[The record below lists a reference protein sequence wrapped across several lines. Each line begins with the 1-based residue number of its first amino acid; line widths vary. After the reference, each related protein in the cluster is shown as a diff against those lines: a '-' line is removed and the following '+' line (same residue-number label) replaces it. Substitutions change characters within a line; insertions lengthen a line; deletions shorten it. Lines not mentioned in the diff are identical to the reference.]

1 MDFAGS
7 LDFGGGGES
16 FSLPDFTAQAPQF
29 EAPNFSPG
37 FGVPETP
44 LQGFT
49 RGLGDVGS
57 KIGEGVG
64 KVGAGLGKEFSERP
78 LESLTKSLG
87 LGATGFNIAN
97 QVRAG
102 SQMNEATR
110 NIKQAQESA
119 RTAAAPA
126 VAAGTQDIQRA
137 QAGKLQ
143 PAMESSIEQW
153 VQQAKADMRARY
165 AQMGL
170 GSSSDIASEEAKID
184 LMAQSMRGQLLQG
197 EEQLGLAG
205 VSTGVNA
212 AIGGG
217 NLAANQQ
224 NLLAQLIASANQS
237 LGVLQ
242 GRQPSA

>member
-1 MDFAGS
+1 MAHEVGETVEREGRWVNVYGKSTPNAGKD
-7 LDFGGGGES
+7 LPPL
-16 FSLPDFTAQAPQF
+16 FSYEQPSYAT
-29 EAPNFSPG
+29 EA
-37 FGVPETP
+37 E
-44 LQGFT
+44 
-49 RGLGDVGS
+49 
-57 KIGEGVG
+57 
-64 KVGAGLGKEFSERP
+64 
-78 LESLTKSLG
+78 
-87 LGATGFNIAN
+87 
-97 QVRAG
+97 
-102 SQMNEATR
+102 
-110 NIKQAQESA
+110 
-119 RTAAAPA
+119 A

-153 VQQAKADMRARY
+153 VQQAKADMRARF
-165 AQMGL
+165 ASMGL
-170 GSSSDIASEEAKID
+170 GNSSDIASEEAKID
-184 LMAQSMRGQLLQG
+184 LIAQSMRGQLLQG

-217 NLAANQQ
+217 QLAQNQQ